1 VQTIGKKLRT
11 ILIDILGVFLIIL
24 AGLTG
29 WLPGPGG
36 IPLLIA
42 GLGLLSINHEWARR
56 WLETVRRHGV
66 KLSEKLFNNSPRVT
80 LMIDLIGLLIIAFA
94 VFIIVYFTKS
104 VTRSAAIFLV
114 MLGIFILLG
123 NRDRFK
129 KLKPKR

>member
-1 VQTIGKKLRT
+1 MQTIGKKLRT
-11 ILIDILGVFLIIL
+11 ILIDILGVFLIVL

-80 LMIDLIGLLIIAFA
+80 LMIDLIGLLIIAVA

-104 VTRSAAIFLV
+104 VARSAAIFLV